1 MICKSPNRCKCCRK
15 CMDKCLHHNCR
26 RFFLPLTLFVFF
38 SPIEPLK
45 DVFSYTYFPI
55 ISGTAAFIV
64 FWNFPFLAYTT
75 ASRPLY
81 YEDLFIDETRFPN
94 YNIDTKIKDKYQC
107 ILLWVLIC
115 TNSVLL
121 GALSDYWLYKTSQ
134 ENSILQIIGITG
146 GIIKIFQII
155 NNTAGRIL
163 LKIIKREIMV
173 EKIKMENRENESI
186 ENIVNLKKI
195 GSLSNLAIEMT
206 EQHKNRIISTNS
218 PINKI

>member
-1 MICKSPNRCKCCRK
+1 
-15 CMDKCLHHNCR
+15 MDKCLRHNCR

-45 DVFSYTYFPI
+45 EVFSYTYFPI

-155 NNTAGRIL
+155 NNTVGRIL
-163 LKIIKREIMV
+163 LKIIKKEIMV
-173 EKIKMENRENESI
+173 EKTKMENRENESI

-195 GSLSNLAIEMT
+195 GSFSNLGIEMT
-206 EQHKNRIISTNS
+206 EKHKNRIISTNS
-218 PINKI
+218 PTNKI